1 MNIFYLDP
9 DPQTCAE
16 MHVSKHVVKMIIEYA
31 QLMSTAHRFLDG
43 YEEIEKRYVHGSM
56 PARYRNT
63 KVWRLND
70 ARDAT
75 LYKATHINHP
85 SAIWCRENKENY
97 KWLYDMWVCLCDEY
111 TYRYGKI
118 HACARL
124 KDALYHAPDNIPD
137 GEFFAPTPAMPQDI
151 KIVSD
156 NPIAGRKYDVLK
168 SYHNYYNVAKR
179 GFATWKGQVNS
190 RSIPEWFIK

>member
-1 MNIFYLDP
+1 MNIFYLSENA
-9 DPQTCAE
+9 QECAQ
-16 MHVSKHVVKMIIEYA
+16 MHLSKHVTKMCIEYP
-31 QLMSTAHRFLDG
+31 QLMSTAHRVLDG

-75 LYKATHINHP
+75 IYKATHINHP

-111 TYRYGKI
+111 TYRYG
-118 HACARL
+118 
-124 KDALYHAPDNIPD
+124 
-137 GEFFAPTPAMPQDI
+137 
-151 KIVSD
+151 
-156 NPIAGRKYDVLK
+156 
-168 SYHNYYNVAKR
+168 
-179 GFATWKGQVNS
+179 
-190 RSIPEWFIK
+190 